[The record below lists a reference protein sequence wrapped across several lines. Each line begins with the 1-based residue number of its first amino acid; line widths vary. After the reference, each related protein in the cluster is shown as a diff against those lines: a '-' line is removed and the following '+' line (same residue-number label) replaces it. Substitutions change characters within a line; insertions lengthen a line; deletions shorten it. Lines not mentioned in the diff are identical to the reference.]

1 MIPLFSYYNQRK
13 KNLECKL
20 EQQSYGWCI
29 FKLKRQ
35 KTEGKWYVDANK
47 QQLSEFLRNCKVLR
61 ERYKLRSWSPSTKK
75 KDTVDVF
82 SV

>member
-1 MIPLFSYYNQRK
+1 ML
-13 KNLECKL
+13 
-20 EQQSYGWCI
+20 
-29 FKLKRQ
+29 
-35 KTEGKWYVDANK
+35 DANK